1 METMKKVKVLE
12 LKIITPQMKNSLD
25 GLNNRLEIAEGGVCD
40 LQDRSIEMI

>member
-12 LKIITPQMKNSLD
+12 LKSIIPQMKNSLD
-25 GLNNRLEIAEGGVCD
+25 GLNNRLEIVEGGVCD